1 MLLRLSI
8 IEGPDA
14 GKSFALPMDE
24 PQLIGRSSEALPITD
39 TTVSRRHAEMTP
51 DGGVW
56 FVRDLQS
63 QNNTYVNGRRIIGR
77 TEVNEGDE
85 IRVGA
90 TVIRVGDA
98 ESSRSHLV
106 ELMDEGALDTD
117 IERTLRSEDPGS
129 RQWFDGGDDGGDD
142 DDDSENALADSVALA
157 EPEPSRAAQDHL
169 RIIYEVTRLTTRL
182 TDKQR
187 LLEAVMGL
195 VFDEFEPERG
205 LIMLVPKDAPTR
217 ADRLRPQEIDP
228 ENIPATGD
236 IPLVGGLAGGVE
248 LEPAVVRYAHPP
260 TTESDEDDKKIQ
272 ISRTILNLVVKEAE
286 GVLSSN
292 AQSDPRF
299 RSGDSVTRYNI
310 RSAVCSPIR
319 FGDRVFGAIYIDSSI
334 ANYTYTEQQLKLL
347 NAVGQHTALALAN
360 SEQTA
365 KQLHAERLAAIGETV
380 AGLSHSIKNILQG
393 LRGGADVVEMG
404 LEKNDLKLAKGGW
417 DIQKRNIDRIVGLTM
432 NMLTFSRQRHV
443 DITLTKLNS
452 LIEECAQLLEKQ
464 ASEKG
469 CAIIVDADPE
479 MPPVPIDPDL
489 MHQALMNLM
498 TNAID
503 AVPGKAGI
511 VTVRAFYLE
520 PGPDRPKLDGPTIE
534 LIVADNGPGIP
545 KGQLNRIFEP
555 FHTTKGLKGTG
566 LGLAVT
572 RRIVNDHQGR
582 IRVETAEGKGTVMRI
597 LMPGDLGKALDPS
610 ATTETGGRGSREID
624 ALDEV

>member
-1 MLLRLSI
+1 MIFRLSI

-14 GKSFALPMDE
+14 PKALTLPADE

-39 TTVSRRHAEMTP
+39 TTVSRRHAELTP
-51 DGGVW
+51 DDGRW

-77 TEVNEGDE
+77 TEVTEGDE
-85 IRVGA
+85 IRVGS

-98 ESSRSHLV
+98 AEEGTALV

-117 IERTLRSEDPGS
+117 IEHRLRSEDPV
-129 RQWFDGGDDGGDD
+129 RD
-142 DDDSENALADSVALA
+142 ELADSVAMA
-157 EPEPSRAAQDHL
+157 EPEPSRAAADHL

-182 TDKQR
+182 TDKQH
-187 LLEAVMGL
+187 LLEAVMKL
-195 VFDEFEPERG
+195 VFEEFEPERG

-228 ENIPATGD
+228 ENIPPTGD

-272 ISRTILNLVVKEAE
+272 ISRTILNLVVQEAE

-292 AQSDPRF
+292 AQTDPRF

-334 ANYTYTEQQLKLL
+334 ANYTYTEPQLALL
-347 NAVGQHTALALAN
+347 NAVGQHTALAIAN
-360 SEQTA
+360 AEQTA
-365 KQLHAERLAAIGETV
+365 RQLQAERLAAIGETV

-404 LEKNDLKLAKGGW
+404 LTKGDLKLASGGW
-417 DIQKRNIDRIVGLTM
+417 DIQKRNLDRIVGLTM

-443 DITLTKLNS
+443 DIALTKLS
-452 LIEECAQLLEKQ
+452 TLLEDCAQLLEAR

-469 CAIIVDADPE
+469 CAIIVDADSE
-479 MPPVPIDPDL
+479 MPPVPIDPEL

-503 AVPGKAGI
+503 AVPHDAGI
-511 VTVRAFYLE
+511 VTVRAFYHE
-520 PGPDRPKLDGPTIE
+520 PGDGSNGGHPKVTQPTIE
-534 LIVADNGPGIP
+534 LIVSDNGPGIP

-582 IRVETAEGKGTVMRI
+582 IRVETAEGKGTLMRI
-597 LMPGDLGKALDPS
+597 LMPGDLDSKMDPS
-610 ATTETGGRGSREID
+610 ATTEPGQRESD

>member
-14 GKSFALPMDE
+14 PKHLTLPADE
-24 PQLIGRSSEALPITD
+24 PQLIGRSSEALPISD
-39 TTVSRRHAEMTP
+39 TTVSRRHAELTP
-51 DGGVW
+51 DEGKW
-56 FVRDLQS
+56 YVRDLQS
-63 QNNTYVNGRRIIGR
+63 QNNTYLNGRRIIGR
-77 TEVNEGDE
+77 TEINEDDE
-85 IRVGA
+85 IRVGS
-90 TVIRVGDA
+90 TVIRVGEAKQKNID
-98 ESSRSHLV
+98 LV
-106 ELMDEGALDTD
+106 QVMDEGSLDTD
-117 IERTLRSEDPGS
+117 IEHVLRSDDPDEYPS
-129 RQWFDGGDDGGDD
+129 
-142 DDDSENALADSVALA
+142 SLADSVALA
-157 EPEPSRAAQDHL
+157 EPEPSRAAADHL
-169 RIIYEVTRLTTRL
+169 RIIYEVTRITTRL
-182 TDKQR
+182 TDRQR
-187 LLEAVMGL
+187 LLEQVMEL

-236 IPLVGGLAGGVE
+236 IPLVGALAGGVE
-248 LEPAVVRYAHPP
+248 LEPAVIRYAHPP
-260 TTESDEDDKKIQ
+260 TTESDEDERRIQ
-272 ISRTILNLVVKEAE
+272 ISRTILNHVVKQAE

-292 AQSDPRF
+292 AQTDPRF

-334 ANYTYTEQQLKLL
+334 ANYTYTEQQLALL

-360 SEQTA
+360 AEQTA

-404 LEKNDLKLAKGGW
+404 LQKDDLKLATGGW
-417 DIQKRNIDRIVGLTM
+417 DILKRNLDRIVGLTM

-443 DITLTKLNS
+443 DITLTKLGS
-452 LIEECAQLLEKQ
+452 LIEECAQLLENP

-469 CAIIVDADPE
+469 CAIIVDVDTE
-479 MPPVPIDPDL
+479 MPPVPMDPDL

-503 AVPGKAGI
+503 AVAQGAGI
-511 VTVRAFYLE
+511 VTVRAFYHE
-520 PGPDRPKLDGPTIE
+520 PGIENPKLKSPTIE

-555 FHTTKGLKGTG
+555 FHTTKGLRGTG

-572 RRIVNDHQGR
+572 RRIVTDHQGR

-597 LMPGDLGKALDPS
+597 LLPADLDGQIDPS
-610 ATTETGGRGSREID
+610 ATTETALREVD